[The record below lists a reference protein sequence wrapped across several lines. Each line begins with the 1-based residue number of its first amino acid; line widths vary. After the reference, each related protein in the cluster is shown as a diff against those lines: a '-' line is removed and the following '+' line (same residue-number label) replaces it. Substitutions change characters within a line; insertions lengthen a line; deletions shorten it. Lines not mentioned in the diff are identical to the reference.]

1 MKKTLPIVAS
11 AAAATL
17 ALAGCSSGSAEGDPS
32 ASPTTSA
39 SAGASDVSYEC
50 DAIPEGAEGFGTDED
65 IAVLAGL
72 EWCVGEDDSTK
83 VQFDAPSSVSATT
96 TMVVDP
102 GEGDAIEVGKAVTLD
117 YTITSGGDGTQ
128 LYSTYEAGAPETL
141 LLEESTMDPALL
153 SAFTASSAGAEIVFA
168 SIDATA
174 PDPAQATV
182 YMAIKVGE
190 VAEPLEAAE
199 GTEVEP
205 AEGLPVVTID
215 EDGKPQVAIDGA
227 EKPSELVIQPL
238 IEGEGDP
245 LEEGDTAVVHYTG
258 WVWDG
263 EQFDSSW
270 DRGAP
275 ASFPFVTGGLIDGW
289 IEGLAGQNVGSR
301 VLLVIPPELGY
312 GEAGSG
318 EAIPGDS
325 TLVFVVDIL
334 AAL

>member
-17 ALAGCSSGSAEGDPS
+17 ALAGCASGTAEGDPTT
-32 ASPTTSA
+32 SPTTSPTGGV
-39 SAGASDVSYEC
+39 SAVSYDC
-50 DAIPEGAEGFGTDED
+50 AAIAEGGEGFGSDED
-65 IAVLAGL
+65 VAVLAGL
-72 EWCVGEDDSTK
+72 EWCVGDDDSAK
-83 VQFDAPSSVSATT
+83 VQSPEPSSVSATAT
-96 TMVVDP
+96 LVVDAGD
-102 GEGDAIEVGKAVTLD
+102 GEAIEVGKAVTLD
-117 YTITSGGDGTQ
+117 YTITSGADGTV
-128 LYSTYEAGAPETL
+128 LYSTYTEDAAETL
-141 LLEESTMDPALL
+141 ILDETTLDPALL
-153 SAFTASSAGAEIVFA
+153 SAFTATSEGGEIVFA
-168 SIDATA
+168 SLDATA
-174 PDPAQATV
+174 QDPAEATV
-182 YMAIKVGE
+182 YMAIRVTE
-190 VAEPLEAAE
+190 VSAPLSAAE
-199 GTEVEP
+199 GEEVEP
-205 AEGLPVVTID
+205 AAGLPVITID
-215 EDGKPQVAIDGA
+215 EDGKPQVAFDGA
-227 EKPSELVIQPL
+227 EKPSELVVQPL
-238 IEGEGDP
+238 ITGDGDT

-289 IEGLAGQNVGSR
+289 IQGLAGQTVGSR

-318 EAIPGDS
+318 DAIPGDS